1 MKNGCIFDSSLTQHK
16 HNIMTTQ
23 LFNLFFNGVKLNK
36 KPLTEIQADNEI
48 RSIIMNYGY
57 KPNKVKI

>member
-1 MKNGCIFDSSLTQHK
+1 
-16 HNIMTTQ
+16 MTTQ

-57 KPNKVKI
+57 KAEKKSI